1 MMIMLFIR
9 LLLWL
14 RVVTTALFLP
24 VNKNKNN
31 GQKMSKQNT
40 SVKQTDK
47 TKKKRLPQLPPP
59 NCPQKI
65 THNTTRT
72 PGPAFFWRFFFPRL
86 RDVKCIQA
94 SSRAFAAIKA
104 DGSASWTSFC
114 WLGFC
119 RINILNLII

>member
-1 MMIMLFIR
+1 MIMLFIR

-47 TKKKRLPQLPPP
+47 TKKKKTPPTP
-59 NCPQKI
+59 RPTATQKI

-72 PGPAFFWRFFFPRL
+72 PGPAFFGDFFSQG
-86 RDVKCIQA
+86 CEM
-94 SSRAFAAIKA
+94 
-104 DGSASWTSFC
+104 
-114 WLGFC
+114 
-119 RINILNLII
+119 

>member
-47 TKKKRLPQLPPP
+47 TKKKRHPQLPPQLP
-59 NCPQKI
+59 PKKS
-65 THNTTRT
+65 HTTQ
-72 PGPAFFWRFFFPRL
+72 PELLGPRFLEIFSQG
-86 RDVKCIQA
+86 CEM
-94 SSRAFAAIKA
+94 
-104 DGSASWTSFC
+104 
-114 WLGFC
+114 
-119 RINILNLII
+119 